1 MRERTA
7 PAGSGIKPFIFLGA
21 GIPVDSGAG
30 SYLLLISV
38 LLLVFLAAY
47 LTTRFI
53 ATRGRGTGRGRFI
66 QIKESLLIGR
76 EKSVLLLEA
85 GNKYYLV
92 GVTNQNMQLLGTLE
106 KDELLDM
113 QGDTENT
120 AMLGLKGA
128 IMHMLKTAQSV
139 KDAPQQLKNTRAQYK
154 EEQEEQEEQE
164 EAPAVQEETADEAPQ
179 PENIRLR
186 LLKKIPG
193 KTQKQKPVSPVDS
206 REAFSEE
213 AMDMQ
218 ESSFVQSLRDANEKV
233 FTQEDEV
240 IVELSQAA
248 EEQPKPGRKRAG
260 GGNKRAPV
268 KSREDEIDRMMQ
280 SIEQR
285 TQQLKHKYARDDDDA
300 QK

>member
-7 PAGSGIKPFIFLGA
+7 PAGSGVKPFIFLGA
-21 GIPVDSGAG
+21 GIPADSGAG

-47 LTTRFI
+47 LTTKFI

-66 QIKESLLIGR
+66 QIKESLLVGR

-106 KDELLDM
+106 KDELVDM

-128 IMHMLKTAQSV
+128 IIRMLKAAQSV
-139 KDAPQQLKNTRAQYK
+139 KDAPQQLRSARAQYK
-154 EEQEEQEEQE
+154 EEGEA
-164 EAPAVQEETADEAPQ
+164 APAVQEETGGAAPQ
-179 PENIRLR
+179 QEKIGLR

-193 KTQKQKPVSPVDS
+193 KTQKQKPDLPVNPK
-206 REAFSEE
+206 ETFLEE
-213 AMDMQ
+213 AGNKQ
-218 ESSFVQSLRDANEKV
+218 ENSFVQSLCNANEKV
-233 FTQEDEV
+233 FLQEEEV

-248 EEQPKPGRKRAG
+248 EQQPSPRKKRAG
-260 GGNKRAPV
+260 NEKKRTPM
-268 KSREDEIDRMMQ
+268 KPKEDEIDRMMQ

-285 TQQLKHKYARDDDDA
+285 TQQLKHKYEN
-300 QK
+300 KGL